1 MITQEGRESMRF
13 LLTLWIAKMIAFTVN
28 LLDKQR
34 GSNYSGKIA
43 VKLMPDFISHFKN
56 ICHENVYFISGT
68 NGKSTTTNLLYHTLT
83 QAGKSVACNTEGANM
98 MGGVATTLIKNSTL
112 FGAFNKEF
120 LVLEIDERSLPGIR
134 KLLPGKNLGLTNLQK
149 DQVQRNGDPDF
160 VLRKIRS
167 AISTDMTLY
176 LNNEEPR
183 SRSLED
189 CADTVISFGINRN
202 SRSYTRDDF
211 YNVTLPCPKCG
222 HPIKYDHYNLASIGA
237 FRCTECGYAAR
248 SNADVTVTS
257 VDFEN
262 NTFICNGATWQ
273 VPYNNPFYIYN
284 FAMCIAICNHIGLS
298 DSEIQKGFTSFQNPA
313 AHNDTIFYKGKEIH
327 YLRGKQENPEA
338 LQSQLDMI
346 AADKRTKAVY
356 VGMYQIT
363 DFYPHYGGSFYL
375 FDCDFAP
382 VVESNVAHYV
392 AFSTT
397 IANDI
402 ASRFVLSGADEQQ
415 VTVFDTN
422 DVPTI
427 FSTLES
433 MKVDVIYILT
443 NTKHAPEIKKYFAQ
457 GGAIHA

>member
-1 MITQEGRESMRF
+1 
-13 LLTLWIAKMIAFTVN
+13 
-28 LLDKQR
+28 
-34 GSNYSGKIA
+34 
-43 VKLMPDFISHFKN
+43 
-56 ICHENVYFISGT
+56 
-68 NGKSTTTNLLYHTLT
+68 
-83 QAGKSVACNTEGANM
+83 M

-112 FGAFNKEF
+112 SGVFSKEY

-167 AISTDMTLY
+167 AISPDMTLY

-183 SRSLED
+183 SRSLEN
-189 CADTVISFGINRN
+189 CVNAAVTFGVSRN
-202 SRSYTRDDF
+202 IRSYTSNDF
-211 YNVTLPCPKCG
+211 YNVTLPCLKCG
-222 HPIKYDHYNLASIGA
+222 HPIQYDYYNLASIGA
-237 FRCTECGYAAR
+237 FRCTKCDYKAQD
-248 SNADVTVTS
+248 NADVTVTE
-257 VDFEN
+257 VDYEK
-262 NTFICNGATWQ
+262 NTFVCNGITWH

-284 FAMCIAICNHIGLS
+284 FAMCIAICKRIGLN
-298 DSEIQKGFTSFQNPA
+298 DAEIQNGFANFKNPA
-313 AHNDTIFYKGKEIH
+313 AHNDTIYYKDKEIH

-346 AADKRTKAVY
+346 AADKREKAVY

-375 FDCDFAP
+375 FDCDFTP
-382 VVESNVAHYV
+382 VVESNVEHYV

-402 ASRFVLSGADEQQ
+402 ASRLILAGADEQQ

-427 FSTLES
+427 FSTLDS
-433 MKVDVIYILT
+433 IDAKVIYILT
-443 NTKHAPEIKKYFAQ
+443 NTKHAPEIKYYFAQ
-457 GGAIHA
+457 GGADHA